1 MLGLESIIIS
11 LSRYL
16 YSNNSY
22 PNNMTNRSASGYII
36 YVTYNMF
43 YDFYYSQLKLG
54 ITVPK
59 ALFGKG
65 PFSWTKVL
73 FLTKIDLTKNLRPSK
88 FQSGAT

>member
-43 YDFYYSQLKLG
+43 YDFYYSQLKSVDDR
-54 ITVPK
+54 IATV
-59 ALFGKG
+59 
-65 PFSWTKVL
+65 VL
-73 FLTKIDLTKNLRPSK
+73 ASLIIVLMVTAVSEIK
-88 FQSGAT
+88 

>member
-22 PNNMTNRSASGYII
+22 PDNMANRSASGYII

-43 YDFYYSQLKLG
+43 YDFYYSQLKSVDDR
-54 ITVPK
+54 IATV
-59 ALFGKG
+59 
-65 PFSWTKVL
+65 VL
-73 FLTKIDLTKNLRPSK
+73 ASLIIVLMVTAVSEIK
-88 FQSGAT
+88 